1 MHRGTYAYVWE
12 GHKLA
17 KLNHISIDQL
27 KDYPCILFDQS
38 EENKYYLP
46 EEALANLK
54 FDKLIKSDDRAVSME
69 LIAKTKGYAIGSGM
83 LSGSHVTL
91 KGLTAIKLEEEDT
104 LTIGYIYR
112 HNTRLSKYAKRYIS
126 LLEEYRE
133 IGASDK

>member
-1 MHRGTYAYVWE
+1 
-12 GHKLA
+12 
-17 KLNHISIDQL
+17 
-27 KDYPCILFDQS
+27 
-38 EENKYYLP
+38 
-46 EEALANLK
+46 
-54 FDKLIKSDDRAVSME
+54 ME

-112 HNTRLSKYAKRYIS
+112 HNTRLPKYAKRYIS